1 MNVGASSI
9 TDTGL
14 YFQWGDAQGY
24 TAEQIGTGEGK
35 KAFTWADYKFSSD
48 AQGSSMTKYN
58 STDGKTVL
66 DLEDDAARANWGGSW
81 RMPTAEEM
89 QAFGNAVNAV
99 WTDDYNNTG
108 VAGLV
113 CTDKTDNTK
122 AVFFPAVG
130 VCDNGSVIDVG
141 NYSSYWCSSL
151 LTGNR
156 QKA

>member
-1 MNVGASSI
+1 
-9 TDTGL
+9 
-14 YFQWGDAQGY
+14 
-24 TAEQIGTGEGK
+24 
-35 KAFTWADYKFSSD
+35 
-48 AQGSSMTKYN
+48 MTKYN

-81 RMPTAEEM
+81 RMPTAKEM
-89 QAFGNAVNAV
+89 KAFDYAVNAV

-130 VCDNGSVIDVG
+130 VCNNGSVIDVG
-141 NYSSYWCSSL
+141 DYGSCWSSSL
-151 LTGNR
+151 HTGNM
-156 QKA
+156 QDAYFLYFCNHYTILNN